1 MKLLLGVRTNGR
13 GWRDNAAR
21 RRKMMI
27 AHTNKEV
34 ALAVANR
41 SSLLDRL
48 GPLVIVGPGL
58 FAFLILMQDLIEW
71 DWLNKAGLN
80 PIGHAPVS
88 ALEWSP
94 IGLVQM
100 ANFFILGLATVSL
113 AMLFNKTV
121 ARNRFTYPAFAML
134 LMVGVALMASTL
146 RVDYIPIRGRSFINP
161 PALHWMGVIHNI
173 AFYFVAFPV
182 TFGLWLV
189 WARLRKDPR
198 FKSASRHTLVQAIVM
213 VPLVVVLFIAT
224 AYIFYFWLL
233 VWLSWQTH
241 LAIRVRQVSQSA
253 T

>member
-1 MKLLLGVRTNGR
+1 
-13 GWRDNAAR
+13 
-21 RRKMMI
+21 MI

-80 PIGHAPVS
+80 PIDQGPVS
-88 ALEWSP
+88 VLAWSP

-121 ARNRFTYPAFAML
+121 ARNGFTYPAFAVL
-134 LMVGVALMASTL
+134 LVLGVALMASTL
-146 RVDYIPIRGRSFINP
+146 RVDYTPIRGRSFINP
-161 PALHWMGVIHNI
+161 PALHWMGVIHDM
-173 AFYFVAFPV
+173 AFYFVALPV

-213 VPLVVVLFIAT
+213 VPLVVLLFIAT
-224 AYIFYFWLL
+224 AHTLYFWLV